1 MVSSAEIEVLVG
13 LVAEVER
20 EESMSESKY
29 THAVQVLTPIEM
41 LQQVDRLVDTH
52 RGLTR
57 PVIFRRALLTYLKIL
72 AKTGQ
77 LDLKSKGK
85 RRNA

>member
-1 MVSSAEIEVLVG
+1 MVSSAELEVLNG
-13 LVAEVER
+13 LVEEVER
-20 EESMSESKY
+20 EEGMSESKY

-41 LQQVDRLVDTH
+41 LQQVDRLVDTT

-57 PVIFRRALLTYLKIL
+57 PIVFRRALRAYLKIL

-77 LDLKSKGK
+77 VDLRSKGK
-85 RRNA
+85 RRTT